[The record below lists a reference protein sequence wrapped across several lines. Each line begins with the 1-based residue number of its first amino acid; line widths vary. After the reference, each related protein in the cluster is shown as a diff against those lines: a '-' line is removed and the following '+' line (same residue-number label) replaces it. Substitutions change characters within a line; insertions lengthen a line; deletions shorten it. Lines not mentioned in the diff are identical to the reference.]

1 MKTRNFFRALA
12 VALLCTGIASAAEQP
27 IQDGAQM
34 FSATTASQLNQDI
47 SAFTAQTGKQIVVVT
62 VPSLNGKALSDAAEE
77 VFQQQ
82 NINGM
87 LIFIARD
94 DRKDF
99 FLPDTATAEFFP
111 ESTIT
116 SIRQSM
122 ESLFKSEDYDGGI
135 SAAVS
140 GVLNVFRA
148 HLSSAPANGAAN
160 NYPVA
165 TSPHRYIRRAS
176 GGISHVF
183 IWIIF
188 VVIGYLVLRS
198 IFRAMSGPRY
208 YGGGAGVPPG
218 GAGPGGPGYGGPG
231 YGGYGYGPGYYGG
244 GGGGFWSGLLGGLGG
259 AWLGNEMFGNRG
271 NTIIEQP
278 GGNMMPT
285 DQGGQAGSWGGGDA
299 GGWTNDAGQADMG
312 AGSGGD
318 WGGGGF
324 GGGGDFGGGGFGG
337 GGDSG
342 GGW

>member
-1 MKTRNFFRALA
+1 MFFRALA
-12 VALLCTGIASAAEQP
+12 MALLCAGVASAAEQP

-34 FSATTASQLNQDI
+34 FSAATVSQLDQEI

-62 VPSLNGKALSDAAEE
+62 VPSLNGKGLSDAAEA

-94 DRKDF
+94 DRKDYL
-99 FLPDTATAEFFP
+99 LPDAATAQFFP
-111 ESTIT
+111 EPTII

-122 ESLFKSEDYDGGI
+122 ESLFKAEDYDGGI
-135 SAAVS
+135 TAAVS

-148 HLSSAPANGAAN
+148 HLNSAPANGAPSGTY

-165 TSPHRYIRRAS
+165 SNGHQYIRRSS

-183 IWIIF
+183 IWIIL
-188 VVIGYLVLRS
+188 VVVGYMVLRS

-208 YGGGAGVPPG
+208 YGGPSGPGVPPG
-218 GAGPGGPGYGGPG
+218 GPGGPG
-231 YGGYGYGPGYYGG
+231 YGGYGYGPGYYG

-278 GGNMMPT
+278 GGTMMPG

-299 GGWTNDAGQADMG
+299 GGWANDAGQADMG

-337 GGDSG
+337 GDGGGG